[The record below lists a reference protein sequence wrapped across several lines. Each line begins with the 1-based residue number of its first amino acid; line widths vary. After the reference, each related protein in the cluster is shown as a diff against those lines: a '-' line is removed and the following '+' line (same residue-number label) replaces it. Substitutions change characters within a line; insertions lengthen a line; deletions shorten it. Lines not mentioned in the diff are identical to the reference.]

1 MKNAKLSDGAV
12 SIVISLIGLAGV
24 LFSSFLE
31 YRSRERDRRA
41 AD

>member
-12 SIVISLIGLAGV
+12 GIVISLISLAGV
-24 LFSSFLE
+24 MFSSFLE

-41 AD
+41 SA